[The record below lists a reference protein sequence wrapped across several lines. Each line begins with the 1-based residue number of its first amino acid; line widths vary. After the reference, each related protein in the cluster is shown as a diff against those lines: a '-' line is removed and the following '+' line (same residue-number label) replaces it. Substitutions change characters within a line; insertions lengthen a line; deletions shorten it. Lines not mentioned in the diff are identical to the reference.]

1 MPERVSCF
9 HSVEGLRKVQQKA
22 DKNNILDYY
31 PDELEEILVGLGEKK
46 FRAAQ
51 VFGWLAKGV
60 ADFDEMNNIP
70 AALKEKLR
78 EQYYIGLLEAVRKQE
93 SKDGTIKC
101 LFEFADGTQVESVF
115 MKYEY
120 GNSICISSQ
129 SGCRMGCT
137 FCASTMDGLERSLT
151 GGEMLGQVLAMRNL
165 TGEDI
170 GHVVV
175 MGMGEPFDNYDEL
188 SRFLRLIHNRKG
200 YDLGLRNITVSTCGL
215 IPKIRE
221 FAVDFPQVNLAV
233 SLHAPNQQLRERT
246 MPVAKKYGYNELI
259 KICREY
265 TELTGRRITFEYA
278 VIDGVNDSTA
288 CAMEL
293 ASRLKGWLSHV
304 NLIPLND
311 VTGRE
316 YKTANARNVASF
328 KKTLENQG
336 VAVTVRRTLGNDID
350 AACGQLRRNR

>member
-1 MPERVSCF
+1 MYY
-9 HSVEGLRKVQQKA
+9 GNT
-22 DKNNILDYY
+22 KNNILNYS
-31 PDELEEILVGLGEKK
+31 PEELEAVVAELGDKK

-51 VFGWLAKGV
+51 IIGWLAKGV
-60 ADFDEMNNIP
+60 NSFDDMKNVP
-70 AALKEKLR
+70 ASLRAALDERFRIDLP
-78 EQYYIGLLEAVRKQE
+78 EAVRRQE
-93 SKDGTIKC
+93 SKDGTVKC
-101 LFEFADGTQVESVF
+101 LFEFADGTQIESVF

-137 FCASTMDGLERSLT
+137 FCASTMDGLDRSLT
-151 GGEMLGQVLAMRNL
+151 GGEMLAQVLAMRNL

-188 SRFLRLIHNRKG
+188 SRFIRLIHEKKG
-200 YDLGLRNITVSTCGL
+200 YGLGLRNITVSTCGL

-233 SLHAPNQQLRERT
+233 SLHAPNQKLRERT
-246 MPVAKKYGYNELI
+246 MPVAKKYDYDDLMQA
-259 KICREY
+259 CREY

-278 VIDGVNDSTA
+278 VIDGVNDSAA
-288 CAMEL
+288 CAKEL

-304 NLIPLND
+304 NLIPLNE
-311 VTGRE
+311 VRGRE
-316 YKTANARNVASF
+316 YRTANEKSVAAF
-328 KKTLENQG
+328 KKILESSG
-336 VAVTVRRTLGNDID
+336 VAVTVRRTLGSDID
-350 AACGQLRRNR
+350 AACGQLRRKK

>member
-1 MPERVSCF
+1 MNSIE
-9 HSVEGLRKVQQKA
+9 KQ
-22 DKNNILDYY
+22 NILNYL
-31 PDELEEILVGLGEKK
+31 PEELEAIISELGEKK
-46 FRAAQ
+46 FRASQ
-51 VFGWLAKGV
+51 IFGWLAKGV
-60 ADFDEMNNIP
+60 SGFGDMKNIP
-70 AALKEKLR
+70 AALRADLEER
-78 EQYYIGLLEAVRKQE
+78 YYIGIPEAVRRQE
-93 SKDGTIKC
+93 SKDGTVKC

-137 FCASTMDGLERSLT
+137 FCASTMDGLDRSLT
-151 GGEMLGQVLAMRNL
+151 GGEMLAQVLAMRKL

-175 MGMGEPFDNYDEL
+175 MGMGEPFDNYDGL
-188 SRFLRLIHNRKG
+188 SRFIRLIHEKKG

-233 SLHAPNQQLRERT
+233 SLHAPNQKLREQT
-246 MPVAKKYGYNELI
+246 MPVAGKYGYDDLMQA
-259 KICREY
+259 CREY

-278 VIDGVNDSTA
+278 VIDGVNDSAA
-288 CAMEL
+288 CAKEL

-304 NLIPLND
+304 NLIPLNE
-311 VTGRE
+311 VRGRE
-316 YKTANARNVASF
+316 YRTANGKSVAAF
-328 KKTLENQG
+328 KKILESNG
-336 VAVTVRRTLGNDID
+336 VAVTVRRTLGSDID